1 MISVLTAS
9 QSSRHL
15 QPGPADVSKS
25 VNRPIPTEQIR
36 LVGQVES
43 VMTQHTVK
51 GDDNFVL
58 LALADGTLFRGK
70 WTAILNEKL
79 PSLGDVI
86 RIEISL
92 ETVKAK
98 EKPTLSA
105 AATRQSVEKKCY
117 PILSWQAIAA
127 PCSLEILDRLY
138 KATEQPR
145 VLDRFWGIID
155 RLTLPCLRTWLSHVF
170 AQSRFSVPFVQV
182 AASHNHHH
190 SVAGGL
196 LLHSV
201 ECAEWV
207 ERVATITLNPKEA
220 ALAIVAALLH
230 DFGKVDTM
238 SSSGFSQMV
247 AHEVLTLTLLE
258 PDLLSLQRQWPQG
271 AHALRQM
278 LSWSTFTERFPK
290 LPGTLLVKMADQYS
304 TALSARD
311 KAFQEQPEHY
321 FWTRLTTAHSTHIF
335 NRIN

>member
-1 MISVLTAS
+1 MISVFTTS
-9 QSSRHL
+9 QSSQHL
-15 QPGPADVSKS
+15 QQGPAESSKT
-25 VNRPIPTEQIR
+25 VNRPPATEQIR
-36 LVGQVES
+36 LLGQVES
-43 VMTQHTVK
+43 VMTQHTAK

-70 WTAILNEKL
+70 WPAIASESL
-79 PSLGDVI
+79 PGLGDVI

-92 ETVKAK
+92 AG
-98 EKPTLSA
+98 
-105 AATRQSVEKKCY
+105 ATKHTIDNRCY
-117 PILSWQAIAA
+117 PISRWQAITA
-127 PCSLEILDRLY
+127 PCSLE
-138 KATEQPR
+138 
-145 VLDRFWGIID
+145 VLDQLYGATAQAEALDPLWGIID
-155 RLTLPCLRTWLSHVF
+155 RLALPCLRTWLSHIF
-170 AQSRFSVPFVQV
+170 AQPRFSVPFVQV

-207 ERVATITLNPKEA
+207 ERVALITLNPKEA

-230 DFGKVDTM
+230 DFGKIDTM

-247 AHEVLTLTLLE
+247 AHEVLTLSLLE

-311 KAFQEQPEHY
+311 KAFQAQPEHY